1 VRWSTTHALQDT
13 LTSLSDF
20 TVARVDVLRDIDS
33 AKDLKDLGSVR

>member
-1 VRWSTTHALQDT
+1 LQDT

-33 AKDLKDLGSVR
+33 AKDLKDLGSVP